1 MGFHRGELDNGF
13 TVFAAL
19 PVLLMWPFL
28 SERHKV
34 NGHCRLDR
42 VGADLLVEAGVIK
55 AHAEVP

>member
-1 MGFHRGELDNGF
+1 MNGVPQGLVRDNGF
-13 TVFAAL
+13 TAL
-19 PVLLMWPFL
+19 PVINVCLF